1 MSVFSN
7 VMTMLIPEPGRNVEV
22 EEVGQMIIWVS

>member
-7 VMTMLIPEPGRNVEV
+7 VMTMLIPEPGWNVEV
-22 EEVGQMIIWVS
+22 EFEELGQMII